1 MRVSRILLLISLLA
15 VGLYSQA
22 LQSTPAQK
30 PNTVTI
36 RSRST
41 TSQTG
46 IPEVKAV
53 ADRTRVPVGDKV
65 TFTLSPASVIK
76 DPCYQ
81 VTLFFGDDARE
92 IMRQPQTVHIYQA
105 NGNYTYSILV
115 RPVGGCG
122 ATSTSTPFPIP
133 DVRLIL
139 TPSSVDVNQP
149 VTFVA
154 ELSSP
159 ARNFSYR
166 FVFDDGSKTEWQ
178 TTPKA
183 THAYSIPKTY
193 RAYVDI
199 GLPMNG
205 VIKQLGGSKRHTIT
219 VAANQFGNQN
229 ENTNGN
235 RNKNQNSNR
244 PNDNR
249 DGNRNGNTRANVNRN
264 VNGNSN
270 VTSNSNVTGN
280 SNGNGN
286 SNVTGNLKAN
296 SKANTNTRGNANG
309 NRNANANV
317 TPQASAT
324 SSAVPSGN
332 TNDSPDDWWKYLV
345 FLPLLMLAGYK
356 AMTFFLLPRPTFV
369 AHPKA
374 GNAKASGLTFDS
386 QVDVDPN
393 VDGAFKIDATGGN
406 LIKAKR
412 TSDD

>member
-1 MRVSRILLLISLLA
+1 MRVPRILLLISLLA
-15 VGLYSQA
+15 VGLYFQA
-22 LQSTPAQK
+22 PQSAPAQQ
-30 PNTVTI
+30 PNIVTI
-36 RSRST
+36 RSRSA

-46 IPEVKAV
+46 MLEVKVV
-53 ADRTRVPVGDKV
+53 ADRTRVPVGDEV

-81 VTLFFGDDARE
+81 VTLFFGDGSRQVARQAQ
-92 IMRQPQTVHIYQA
+92 IVYPYQA
-105 NGNYTYSILV
+105 SGNYTYSILV

-122 ATSTSTPFPIP
+122 ATSIPTPFPIP

-139 TPSSVDVNQP
+139 TPSSVDVNQL

-178 TTPKA
+178 TEPKA
-183 THAYSIPKTY
+183 THAYSISKTY

-229 ENTNGN
+229 GNTNWN

-270 VTSNSNVTGN
+270 VTGNNNVTGN
-280 SNGNGN
+280 SN
-286 SNVTGNLKAN
+286 A
-296 SKANTNTRGNANG
+296 
-309 NRNANANV
+309 
-317 TPQASAT
+317 
-324 SSAVPSGN
+324 
-332 TNDSPDDWWKYLV
+332 
-345 FLPLLMLAGYK
+345 
-356 AMTFFLLPRPTFV
+356 
-369 AHPKA
+369 
-374 GNAKASGLTFDS
+374 
-386 QVDVDPN
+386 
-393 VDGAFKIDATGGN
+393 
-406 LIKAKR
+406 
-412 TSDD
+412 